1 MSTATTP
8 PAPISPVTNPVTTTP
23 VAVVDIGTTSVRLAI
38 GQIEADGNV
47 RALERLSQSVSL
59 GKDTFTRGSIKRS
72 TSEECVRVLSGY
84 RRKLA
89 EYGIEPHNVR
99 VVATSAVREADNQ
112 LAFLDR
118 IYSATGFQVEA
129 IDEAEVNRVTYL
141 GILPLLEAEPE
152 LSDGT
157 SLIVEVGGGSTDM
170 VLLQGS
176 DVVYAHSFRMGAL
189 RLRETLASFNA
200 PTDKARQIM
209 ENLINRTV
217 EEVHAHVPSQ
227 SLPQMVTLGSDMR
240 FAAHQLCPD
249 WDRDKLAVIP
259 LSDLKEFSQNVLSLS
274 EDELVRRFPLA
285 FAEAESM
292 GPALMMNCQLA
303 ESFRLSKIYVSSF
316 NLRDALLNELTLG
329 AKWTAEFRTQIIR
342 STLGLAER
350 FDVDTTHAR
359 HVAELCRQLFHAT
372 FEEHGLDDRFEVL
385 LFVAAL
391 LHEVGLF
398 INHRAYHKHTQYL
411 IQNSDFFGLG
421 KREQLLAALIAR
433 YHRRAIPKPSH
444 DGYSTLSRDD
454 RIAVSKMSA
463 LLRVADSLDHSRS
476 QRVKHIRCQLE
487 QRLFVVEVLGV
498 DDLSLEELD
507 LNQKGNLFEEIFGR
521 RVVFR
526 RVGAN
531 S

>member
-1 MSTATTP
+1 MPTTTTAAPTTP
-8 PAPISPVTNPVTTTP
+8 LTITP
-23 VAVVDIGTTSVRLAI
+23 VAVVDIGTTSIRLAI

-47 RALERLSQSVSL
+47 RALERLSQSVTL
-59 GKDTFTRGSIKRS
+59 GKDTFTRGAIRRS
-72 TSEECVRVLSGY
+72 TSEDCVRVLRSY

-112 LAFLDR
+112 LAFQDR

-141 GILPLLEAEPE
+141 GILPLLDSEPE

-170 VLLQGS
+170 VLLHGS
-176 DVVYAHSFRMGAL
+176 DVVYAHSFRMGSL

-209 ENLINRTV
+209 ENLIDRTV
-217 EEVHAHVPSQ
+217 QEVHAHVPSH
-227 SLPQMVTLGSDMR
+227 SLPQIVTLGSDMR

-249 WDRDKLAVIP
+249 WDRGQLAVIP
-259 LSDLKEFSQNVLSLS
+259 LSELKEFTQDILAQSD
-274 EDELVRRFPLA
+274 DELVRRYPLA

-292 GPALMMNCQLA
+292 GPALLMNCQLA
-303 ESFRLSKIYVSSF
+303 ESFRLNKIFVSSF
-316 NLRDALLNELTLG
+316 NLRDGLLNELTLG

-342 STLGLAER
+342 STLNLAER
-350 FDVDTTHAR
+350 FEVDTAHAR

-372 FEEHGLDDRFEVL
+372 YEEHELDDRFEVL
-385 LFVAAL
+385 LYVAAL

-398 INHRAYHKHTQYL
+398 INHRAYHKHTMYL

-433 YHRRAIPKPSH
+433 YHRRAIPKPGH
-444 DGYSTLSRDD
+444 DGYSSLSRDD

-476 QRVKHIRCQLE
+476 QRVKDIRCQME
-487 QRLFVVEVLGV
+487 SRLLVVEVLGV

-507 LNQKGNLFEEIFGR
+507 LKQKGNLFEEVFGR

-526 RVGAN
+526 RVTASG
-531 S
+531 